1 MKIERVAIDG
11 GWVGEAASGT
21 RRGEL
26 GPLPPGLCAVID
38 DHQKHALG
46 LVADALFQTP
56 LAAERPT
63 AGWVDLASRTSKYRL
78 RRQPNG
84 VGAGRFVIE
93 TLEGNPIDSQAL
105 TQLLGGHE
113 APLAAR
119 VFFARPGTHD
129 DLTTLL
135 SPEVARALQSVDASP
150 INPPAAGW
158 TAEQILARRD
168 EVTREIERRLA
179 DRRKASEDLEQ
190 VVVQLDT
197 EANALHQQRDAA
209 RKALAGV
216 DTDLAEAESKLRY
229 RALAEQAERETADRE
244 AADWRPRLDELE
256 EQIEHWRATLAD
268 LEARE
273 AVVRTEL
280 SAVHPDDAEPS
291 LPLADQ
297 RAGLAVARR
306 LAEDLESEVARLA
319 RAAATDTCVCRD
331 AHPRLNPLVDTLGK
345 QLARLAG
352 LAEQQERALHVQSLR
367 VEAAHLARSQ
377 DDLRKQLDHLLG
389 RRQALWRTTRA
400 RPDETDRDANL
411 DATAEQRAALD
422 QRRTELHREL
432 AGIDAR
438 LEEIAAERDS
448 VLARRSTLLSDATLE
463 ALQAELDELHVKLR
477 KPTAKATPAEPS
489 AGTASQW
496 FAKLVDG
503 RFAGLRLVAG
513 GRCVAVVEPG
523 GREHA
528 LDSLSQQ
535 DRRLAAMAL
544 RLAVVGGFACRGIQL
559 PVVLDEP
566 FEGLDD
572 RSAAI
577 LATVLDDF
585 CRLGFQM
592 VVFTDRTVALDR
604 MRAVGVPLLRFAY
617 ETPSLPPQPRFE
629 AILPVPPVKP
639 KVEARPR
646 VEPTPEPTPPT
657 LPTARVVRQTV
668 ASEYLLSPEDPI
680 ERFPVPIANREA
692 VFARSRVRTVG
703 DLMSADPSAL
713 AEELDRDDVTA
724 ALAAL
729 WQTHTGLVCFVPG
742 MGFETASMISAAG
755 LLSAEDLAETDAD
768 ELFRI
773 VTDLR
778 RTERGARYK
787 RVAWSRESAE
797 QWIDAARRGVERW
810 QATDIWQAW
819 RRRRGERRERVLR
832 NARRPYDG
840 RGDADREGHPSRLR
854 VRSDRED
861 GKRARRREKPRR
873 SDSPRPDRPAEPV
886 LKFRLETSSPV
897 VDAPS
902 IGPKMAERIAGFGIR
917 TVEDLLKADAE
928 DVASRLGSRITGDT
942 VVAWQHQA
950 QLVCRVPMLH
960 GHDAQIL
967 VGSGF
972 SQPEEIAAM
981 KPAELL
987 EFVLP
992 FCRSSEGQRALR
1004 NSKLPDLAE
1013 VTDWI
1018 TWSRQCRMLA
1028 AA

>member
-1 MKIERVAIDG
+1 MKINRIATEG
-11 GWVGEAASGT
+11 GWLSQSSSQPS
-21 RRGEL
+21 RGEV
-26 GPLPPGLCAVID
+26 GPLPPGLSAVID
-38 DHQKHALG
+38 DGRQQALS
-46 LVADALFQTP
+46 LLADALYQTP
-56 LAAERPT
+56 LAEERPT
-63 AGWVDLASRTSKYRL
+63 PGWVELAGRTSTYRL
-78 RRQPNG
+78 RRQPGG

-93 TLEGNPIDSQAL
+93 TIEGNPIDRQAL
-105 TQLLGGHE
+105 TQLLGGHD

-119 VFFARPGTHD
+119 VFFAHPGTHD
-129 DLTTLL
+129 DLATLL
-135 SPEVARALQSVDASP
+135 SPEIARALQVAEAAAPADAPAPGWSP
-150 INPPAAGW
+150 D
-158 TAEQILARRD
+158 QLLSRRD

-179 DRRKASEDLEQ
+179 DRRKTSEELEQ
-190 VVVQLDT
+190 VVARLDT
-197 EANALHQQRDAA
+197 EANQLHVRRDEL
-209 RKALAGV
+209 RKTLNGIE
-216 DTDLAEAESKLRY
+216 TDLAEVESRLRY

-256 EQIEHWRATLAD
+256 EQIEHWRKTLAD

-280 SAVHPDDAEPS
+280 SSVHPDDAEPS

-306 LAEDLESEVARLA
+306 LVEDLESEVARLA

-345 QLARLAG
+345 QLTRLAG
-352 LAEQQERALHVQSLR
+352 LAEQQERALHVQSLHA
-367 VEAAHLARSQ
+367 EAAHLARSQ
-377 DDLRKQLDHLLG
+377 EDLRKQLDHLLG

-400 RPDETDRDANL
+400 RPDETERDANL
-411 DATAEQRAALD
+411 EVTADQRVALD
-422 QRRTELHREL
+422 GRRGELQREL
-432 AGIDAR
+432 SALEAR
-438 LEEIAAERDS
+438 LAEIAAERDS
-448 VLARRSTLLSDATLE
+448 LLARRSTLLSDASLE

-477 KPTAKATPAEPS
+477 RPATKVTTPEPA
-489 AGTASQW
+489 AGRASQW

-503 RFAGLRLVAG
+503 RFTGLRLVSG
-513 GRCVAVVEPG
+513 GRRVAVVEPG
-523 GREHA
+523 GQEQPVET
-528 LDSLSQQ
+528 LSGQ

-544 RLAVVGGFACRGIQL
+544 RLAVIGGFARRGIEL
-559 PVVLDEP
+559 PVLLDEP
-566 FEGLDD
+566 FNGLDD

-585 CRLGFQM
+585 CRLGFQV

-604 MRAVGVPLLRFAY
+604 MRAVGAPLLRMTY
-617 ETPSLPPQPRFE
+617 EAPAEP
-629 AILPVPPVKP
+629 A
-639 KVEARPR
+639 PR
-646 VEPTPEPTPPT
+646 VEVVPKPTPAPRVVTTVEPQPVAPV
-657 LPTARVVRQTV
+657 LPTARVVRQTIE
-668 ASEYLLSPEDPI
+668 SEYLLAPEDPI

-742 MGFETASMISAAG
+742 MTFEVASMISAAG
-755 LLSAEDLAETDAD
+755 VLSAEDLAEADAD
-768 ELFRI
+768 ELFRL

-787 RVAWSRESAE
+787 RVAWSREAAT
-797 QWIDAARRGVERW
+797 QWIEAAGRGVERW
-810 QATDIWQAW
+810 QATDIWQSW
-819 RRRRGERRERVLR
+819 RRHRGERRNRVLR
-832 NARRPYDG
+832 NARRPHDS
-840 RGDADREGHPSRLR
+840 RRDDREQADRSSRLR
-854 VRSDRED
+854 VRRDGEDRGERR
-861 GKRARRREKPRR
+861 KRKRRVTSETAT
-873 SDSPRPDRPAEPV
+873 RPAETV

-902 IGPKMAERIAGFGIR
+902 IGPKMAERLKGLSVI
-917 TVEDLLKADAE
+917 TVADLLQADAE
-928 DVASRLGSRITGDT
+928 AIASKLGSRITGDT

-992 FCRSSEGQRALR
+992 FCRSSEGQRVLR

-1018 TWSRQCRMLA
+1018 AWSRQCRLLA

>member
-1 MKIERVAIDG
+1 MKINRIATEN
-11 GWVGEAASGT
+11 GWLGQST
-21 RRGEL
+21 SQPLRGEV
-26 GPLPPGLCAVID
+26 GPLPPGLSAVID
-38 DHQKHALG
+38 DGQRQALG
-46 LVADALFQTP
+46 LLADALYQTP
-56 LAAERPT
+56 LAEERPN
-63 AGWVDLASRTSKYRL
+63 AGWVELAGRTSKYRL
-78 RRQPNG
+78 RRQPGG

-93 TLEGNPIDSQAL
+93 TIEGNPIDRQAL
-105 TQLLGGHE
+105 TQLLGGHD

-119 VFFARPGTHD
+119 VFFSHPGTHD
-129 DLTTLL
+129 DLATLL
-135 SPEVARALQSVDASP
+135 SPEVARALQTTDDTAAPEAVP
-150 INPPAAGW
+150 AGW
-158 TAEQILARRD
+158 SPESLLSRRD

-179 DRRKASEDLEQ
+179 DRRKTSEDLEQ
-190 VVVQLDT
+190 VVTKLDS
-197 EANALHQQRDAA
+197 EANRLHLRRDEL
-209 RKALAGV
+209 RKTLTGIE
-216 DTDLAEAESKLRY
+216 TDLAEVESRLRY

-256 EQIEHWRATLAD
+256 QQIEHWRKTLAD

-306 LAEDLESEVARLA
+306 LVEDLESEVARLA
-319 RAAATDTCVCRD
+319 RAAATDACVCRD

-345 QLARLAG
+345 QLGRLAG
-352 LAEQQERALHVQSLR
+352 LAEQQERALHVQSLHA
-367 VEAAHLARSQ
+367 EAAHLARSQ

-400 RPDETDRDANL
+400 RPDETERDANL
-411 DATAEQRAALD
+411 EVTADQRAALD
-422 QRRTELHREL
+422 SRRDELSREL
-432 AGIDAR
+432 ADLDAR
-438 LEEIAAERDS
+438 LEVIATERDS
-448 VLARRSTLLSDATLE
+448 VLARRSTLLSDASLE
-463 ALQAELDELHVKLR
+463 ALQAELDDLHAKLR
-477 KPTAKATPAEPS
+477 RPATKTVTTEPA
-489 AGTASQW
+489 AGRASQW

-503 RFAGLRLVAG
+503 RFTGLRLVSG
-513 GRCVAVVEPG
+513 GRRVAVLEPG
-523 GREHA
+523 GREHPVET
-528 LDSLSQQ
+528 LSQQ
-535 DRRLAAMAL
+535 DQRLAAMAL
-544 RLAVVGGFACRGIQL
+544 RLAVVGGFARRGIQL

-566 FEGLDD
+566 FAGLDD

-577 LATVLDDF
+577 LTTVLDDF
-585 CRLGFQM
+585 CRLGFQ
-592 VVFTDRTVALDR
+592 VIVFTDRAVALDR
-604 MRAVGVPLLRFAY
+604 MRAVGAPLLRLSY
-617 ETPSLPPQPRFE
+617 ETPAE
-629 AILPVPPVKP
+629 AP
-639 KVEARPR
+639 RPR
-646 VEPTPEPTPPT
+646 VEVAPEATPRVVAEVTPPPAKPT
-657 LPTARVVRQTV
+657 LPTARVVRQTIE
-668 ASEYLLSPEDPI
+668 SEYLLAPEDPI

-742 MGFETASMISAAG
+742 MSFEVASMISAAG
-755 LLSAEDLAETDAD
+755 VLSAEDLAEADAD
-768 ELFRI
+768 ELFRL

-778 RTERGARYK
+778 RTERGSRYK
-787 RVAWSRESAE
+787 RVAWSREAAA
-797 QWIDAARRGVERW
+797 QWIEAAGRGAERW
-810 QATDIWQAW
+810 RSTDIWQSW
-819 RRRRGERRERVLR
+819 RRHRGERRERVLR
-832 NARRPYDG
+832 NARRPH
-840 RGDADREGHPSRLR
+840 DARRDDRDQDDRPSRLR
-854 VRSDRED
+854 VRRD
-861 GKRARRREKPRR
+861 GEQRDGTRRKRKRRVVSETTT
-873 SDSPRPDRPAEPV
+873 SPAETV
-886 LKFRLETSSPV
+886 LKFRLETTSPV

-902 IGPKMAERIAGFGIR
+902 IGPKMAERLGGLGIT
-917 TVEDLLKADAE
+917 TVAELLEADAE
-928 DVASRLGSRITGDT
+928 AIASKLGSRISADT

-1018 TWSRQCRMLA
+1018 AWSRQCRLLA